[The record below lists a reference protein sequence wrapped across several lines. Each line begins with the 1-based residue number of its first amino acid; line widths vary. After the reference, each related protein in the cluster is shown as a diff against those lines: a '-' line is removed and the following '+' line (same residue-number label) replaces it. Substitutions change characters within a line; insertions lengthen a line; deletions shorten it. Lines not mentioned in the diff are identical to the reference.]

1 MSPTFLSCK
10 RVLIIDDCAPVR
22 AAIKGMLQQIGFQS
36 IAQAKDA
43 PQALTICQ
51 RESFDFILCDYNLGE
66 CQDGY
71 QLFETLKQQALLHPL
86 CCFIIISAESQRQIV
101 HGVVELQPDDYIL
114 KPFSYPVLKE
124 RLVRAMRQRLAFRKI
139 YGAIQQQDVNEAIY
153 QCDRLTKTPG
163 EHNLPALRLKGE
175 LLLQAGLAE
184 KAQQFYAFLLQHSSQ
199 PWMRMGHALALLEQG
214 RWQDNERELIALTQY
229 DETRIEALDW
239 LAKSYFKRQRLED
252 AYQTLLQAVNFS
264 PKNILRQKTLAN
276 LAILNTDLAQAVRI
290 YQRIVM
296 LARYS
301 IHDSAHN
308 SLNQARCIIDFA
320 LQQPAIERT
329 NLLCQIN
336 KLLDSL
342 QRRFNPE
349 TVQFELMIL
358 RVRYLNA
365 RGDVQEARTL
375 LRQHNCL
382 NNNAYHA
389 ESCLDAAKAYFETGD
404 IFGCHFYV
412 DALRV
417 QLERDDLLTESQR
430 LLLSREQ
437 QRYEALYQKLKELT
451 REATDAFNEGFF
463 GRAAKLFCQS
473 FEHMPTNPTIALN
486 VLQAASRCNGFSEET
501 LKHSIA
507 ALELLKHTELDKVGK
522 VRYQQCLTSLQHLA
536 PELLKLTGRCALAG

>member
-1 MSPTFLSCK
+1 MNPTFLSCK

-22 AAIKGMLQQIGFQS
+22 AAIKGMLQQIGFQL

-43 PQALTICQ
+43 PQALAICQ
-51 RESFDFILCDYNLGE
+51 RDTFDFILCDYNLGE

-71 QLFETLKQQALLHPL
+71 QLFETFKQQGLLHPL

-114 KPFSYPVLKE
+114 KPFSYPVLKD
-124 RLVRAMRQRLAFRKI
+124 RLARAMRQRLAFRKI
-139 YGAIQQQDVNEAIY
+139 YSAIQQRDVKEAIY

-163 EHNLPALRLKGE
+163 EHSLSALRLKGE

-184 KAQQFYAFLLQHSSQ
+184 KAEQFYALLLQHKPQ
-199 PWMRMGHALALLEQG
+199 PWMRMGYAVALLEQG
-214 RWQDNERELIALTQY
+214 RWQDNERELVALSQY
-229 DETRIEALDW
+229 DDTRIEALDW
-239 LAKSYFKRQRLED
+239 LAKSYFKRQQLDE
-252 AYQTLLQAVNFS
+252 AYQTLQQAVNFS

-276 LAILNTDLAQAVRI
+276 LAILNADLAQAVRI
-290 YQRIVM
+290 YQRIAM
-296 LARYS
+296 LARHS

-308 SLNQARCIIDFA
+308 GLNQARCIIDFA
-320 LQQPAIERT
+320 LLQPAIERA

-336 KLLDSL
+336 KLLDTL

-349 TVQFELMIL
+349 SVQFELMIL

-365 RGDVQEARTL
+365 RGNVQEARNL

-382 NNNAYHA
+382 NNKSYHA

-412 DALRV
+412 DALKV
-417 QLERDDLLTESQR
+417 QLEHDDLLTESQR

-437 QRYEALYQKLKELT
+437 QRYEALYQKLRELT
-451 REATDAFNEGFF
+451 REATEAYEEGFF

-473 FEHMPTNPTIALN
+473 FEQMPTNPTMALN
-486 VLQAASRCNGFSEET
+486 VLQAASRCNGFSEDT
-501 LKHSIA
+501 LKHSLA
-507 ALELLKHTELDKVGK
+507 ALELLKHTELDTAGNS
-522 VRYQQCLTSLQHLA
+522 RYQQCLNSLRQLA
-536 PELLKLTGRCALAG
+536 PELLRLSGRGSLAG